1 MFTLKLTDAHILG
14 MIMAYLL
21 GFFIMPYVIWFAKK
35 NNLIDKPNERK
46 IHHGPIARL
55 GGIAIWSSSM
65 LSFLLLVILSYY
77 PYGKLLSGILLGGSL
92 MFLLGLID
100 DIYGLNAKFKLMIQI
115 AIASIVFLLGIS
127 VSTIYNPFG
136 APVQLGLVVSYIVT
150 VLWIV
155 GISNALNFID
165 GVDGLAGSIVTIS
178 SVTLGLIAVAMTPSN
193 GISAL
198 IAFIL
203 AGSMLAFLTYNYN
216 PARIFMGD
224 SGALFSGFML
234 ATISVI
240 GIMKTATLAI
250 FIIAPLVLA
259 VPILDITFSSLRRIA
274 KGKSPF
280 VADAEHIHHK
290 LIHAGF
296 SQKSTVGIL
305 ASVAIVFSS
314 VAALI
319 LGNQTVRY
327 FITAIVI
334 LVSIMV
340 IMNLLKF
347 YFASRK

>member
-1 MFTLKLTDAHILG
+1 MFSLKLTDAHILG

-35 NNLIDKPNERK
+35 NNLIDQPNERK

-55 GGIAIWSSSM
+55 GGIAIWASSM

-100 DIYGLNAKFKLMIQI
+100 DIYGLKAKFKLMIQI
-115 AIASIVFLLGIS
+115 AIASIVFLLGVS
-127 VSTIYNPFG
+127 VTTIYNPFG
-136 APVQLGLVVSYIVT
+136 EPVQLGLVISYIVT

-203 AGSMLAFLTYNYN
+203 AGSMLAFLTYNFH
-216 PARIFMGD
+216 PAKIFMGD
-224 SGALFSGFML
+224 SGSLFAGFLL
-234 ATISVI
+234 ATLSITGV
-240 GIMKTATLAI
+240 MKSPELTMFVPF
-250 FIIAPLVLA
+250 FILS
-259 VPILDITFSSLRRIA
+259 VPIIDITFLR
-274 KGKSPF
+274 
-280 VADAEHIHHK
+280 
-290 LIHAGF
+290 
-296 SQKSTVGIL
+296 
-305 ASVAIVFSS
+305 
-314 VAALI
+314 
-319 LGNQTVRY
+319 
-327 FITAIVI
+327 
-334 LVSIMV
+334 
-340 IMNLLKF
+340 
-347 YFASRK
+347 